1 VFRSNVCNARF
12 PKHFWAPHSVVR
24 YDDKTNPNV
33 WLEDY
38 NLACRAGGADD
49 DLFISQFLPIYLAD
63 MARAW
68 MDHLLRD
75 TFDNWE
81 DLKEIFTGNF

>member
-1 VFRSNVCNARF
+1 MTTRQIPTFGWR
-12 PKHFWAPHSVVR
+12 
-24 YDDKTNPNV
+24 TTT
-33 WLEDY
+33 L
-38 NLACRAGGADD
+38 RAGQAGRMMT
-49 DLFISQFLPIYLAD
+49 FISQFLPIYLAD

>member
-1 VFRSNVCNARF
+1 MM
-12 PKHFWAPHSVVR
+12 
-24 YDDKTNPNV
+24 T
-33 WLEDY
+33 
-38 NLACRAGGADD
+38 
-49 DLFISQFLPIYLAD
+49 FISQFLPIYLAD